1 MEEALVAANRRK
13 LVMRGQ
19 RLEYFTVAWNAL
31 EALVAVIFAWPTG
44 SIALMAFGLDSLI
57 EVVSG
62 IALLWRLHH
71 DVNEARRAA
80 AEQIALRIVGGCFIA
95 LSVYVSVDSI
105 HALVSGH
112 APEYSVGG
120 IIVAAAALV
129 VMPLLAHAKR
139 GVARQLGSAA
149 LDADAEQTDFC
160 AYLAGIVLLGL
171 VFNALLGCWWADPVA
186 GLVMV
191 PIIAREGWLTLR
203 GKTCAD
209 GCGH

>member
-1 MEEALVAANRRK
+1 MEEALVAVNRSK
-13 LVMRGQ
+13 LATRGQ
-19 RLEYFTVAWNAL
+19 RLEYFTVAWNAI
-31 EALVAVIFAWPTG
+31 EALAAVIFAWRAG

-62 IALLWRLHH
+62 AALLWRLHH
-71 DVNEARRAA
+71 DANETRRAA
-80 AEQIALRIVGGCFIA
+80 AERVALRIVGGCFVA
-95 LSVYVSVDSI
+95 LSVYVSIDSI
-105 HALVSGH
+105 HSLVSRR
-112 APEYSVGG
+112 APEHSVGG
-120 IIVAAAALV
+120 IIVAVAALV

-139 GVARQLGSAA
+139 GVAQQLDSAA
-149 LDADAEQTDFC
+149 LDADAKQTDFC

-191 PIIAREGWLTLR
+191 PILAREGWRAAR
-203 GKTCAD
+203 GKTCTD